1 MKAINYVILTFLI
14 SKISSSLLFKLNVG
28 QDQCFFD
35 DFYSDSSVI
44 LKWKIFTQSRE
55 NVTSILPTINIQV
68 TSIETKEKI
77 YETKLITNKNKA
89 TFTVQSE
96 GLYKICLIRKKYSG
110 NQAPKDQVY
119 ANLKINSNNMDDI
132 NLEDAV
138 SYQDLGHMY
147 NKTDDIKF
155 LSEQIIN
162 SQNSQMEIENESS
175 KDTIYY
181 TTWYKYV
188 TLIQIC
194 VTLIVGIVQVVN
206 FRRFLK
212 SQNIIS

>member
-14 SKISSSLLFKLNVG
+14 SKISSSLLFKLNEG
-28 QDQCFFD
+28 QEQCFHD

-55 NVTSILPTINIQV
+55 NVSSILPTINIQV
-68 TSIETKEKI
+68 TSTESKEKI

-89 TFTVQSE
+89 TFTVVIE
-96 GLYKICLIRKKYSG
+96 GQYKICMNRKKYTGSQG
-110 NQAPKDQVY
+110 PKEQVY
-119 ANLKINSNNMDDI
+119 AI
-132 NLEDAV
+132 NLEDVV
-138 SYQDLGHMY
+138 SYEDLGNMY

-155 LSEQIIN
+155 LTEQIIN
-162 SQNSQMEIENESS
+162 SQNSQMDIENESS

-181 TTWYKYV
+181 TIWYKYI
-188 TLIQIC
+188 TLTQIGL
-194 VTLIVGIVQVVN
+194 TLIVGIVQLVN

-212 SQNIIS
+212 SQHVIN

>member
-1 MKAINYVILTFLI
+1 MKVINYVILTFMI
-14 SKISSSLLFKLNVG
+14 SNISSSLLFKLNIE
-28 QDQCFFD
+28 QEQCFYD
-35 DFYSDSSVI
+35 DFFSDSSVI

-68 TSIETKEKI
+68 TLIETKEKI

-110 NQAPKDQVY
+110 NQAPKDQAY

>member
-14 SKISSSLLFKLNVG
+14 SKISSSLLFKLNEG
-28 QDQCFFD
+28 QEQCFHD

-55 NVTSILPTINIQV
+55 NVSSILPTINIQV
-68 TSIETKEKI
+68 TSTESKEKI

-89 TFTVQSE
+89 TFTVIIE
-96 GLYKICLIRKKYSG
+96 GQYKICMNRKKYTGSQG
-110 NQAPKDQVY
+110 PKEQVY

-132 NLEDAV
+132 NLEDVV
-138 SYQDLGHMY
+138 SYEDLGNMY

-155 LSEQIIN
+155 LTEQIIN
-162 SQNSQMEIENESS
+162 SQNSQMDIENESS

-181 TTWYKYV
+181 TIWYKYI
-188 TLIQIC
+188 TLTQIGL
-194 VTLIVGIVQVVN
+194 TLIVGIVQLVN

-212 SQNIIS
+212 SQHVIN

>member
-1 MKAINYVILTFLI
+1 MKAINYVILTFMI
-14 SKISSSLLFKLNVG
+14 SNISSSLLFKLNIE
-28 QDQCFFD
+28 QEQCFYD
-35 DFYSDSSVI
+35 DFFSDSSVI

-96 GLYKICLIRKKYSG
+96 GQYKICIIRKKYSG

-132 NLEDAV
+132 NLDDAV

>member
-44 LKWKIFTQSRE
+44 LKWKIFTEYRE
-55 NVTSILPTINIQV
+55 NVSSILPTINIQV
-68 TSIETKEKI
+68 TSMETKEKI

-89 TFTVQSE
+89 TFTVSSE
-96 GLYKICLIRKKYSG
+96 GQYKICVTRKKYSG
-110 NQAPKDQVY
+110 NQGPKGQVY
-119 ANLKINSNNMDDI
+119 GNLKINSNNMDDI
-132 NLEDAV
+132 NLEDAI

-147 NKTDDIKF
+147 NKTDDIKY

-162 SQNSQMEIENESS
+162 SQNSQMDMENESS

-181 TTWYKYV
+181 TIWYKYI

-194 VTLIVGIVQVVN
+194 ITLIVGVVQLIN

-212 SQNIIS
+212 SQHVIN